1 MADRILVVDDD
12 APIREMIAEVL
23 TDCAYSVE
31 LAFNAENALEKF
43 KVEKFDLAIV
53 DIRLGGMNGVDLLR
67 EIKKISPNTHVIII
81 TSYASME
88 SAIAVLKEGA
98 YDYLIKPFEDME
110 LIVSAVRRAMD
121 NLHLFKEKE
130 QLVEM
135 LKQRNAELERANVRL
150 SELAVL
156 DGLTGLYNHRHLQ
169 ETLAKELARAT
180 RHSRDLS
187 VVFIDV
193 DHFKNYNDTH
203 GHQAG
208 DFVLK
213 ALSEIMLHG
222 VRKGDIVARYGGEEF
237 VIILPE
243 TNSQEAGVVAE
254 KIRLLIEKHPF
265 TGKDTQPNGIVSV
278 SIGVSSLSVS
288 CASSSALLA
297 AADSALYKAKSAG
310 RNQVVVA

>member
-67 EIKKISPNTHVIII
+67 EIKKISPHTHVIII